1 MRKFTLILLSAVLI
15 SALIAKPCFA
25 DGPLRKLG
33 RGLANLFTGIVEIP
47 KKVILK
53 SKKENLAKGL
63 TSGFMEGV
71 QEGLVRTASG
81 LYETLTFPIPAPADF
96 EPMVSPEF
104 VFEEW
109 EVSP

>member
-1 MRKFTLILLSAVLI
+1 MRKFALILLSAVLI

-25 DGPLRKLG
+25 GGPLRKLG
-33 RGLANLFTGIVEIP
+33 RGLTNLLTGIVEIP
-47 KKVILK
+47 KKVILT

-63 TSGFMEGV
+63 TSGFMKGV
-71 QEGLVRTASG
+71 QEGMVRTASG

-109 EVSP
+109 K

>member
-1 MRKFTLILLSAVLI
+1 MRKFALILLSAVLI
-15 SALIAKPCFA
+15 SSLMAKPCFA

-47 KKVILK
+47 KGVILR
-53 SKKENLAKGL
+53 SKKEGAVKGL
-63 TSGFMEGV
+63 TSGFVEGAK
-71 QEGLVRTASG
+71 QGLVRTASG
-81 LYETLTFPIPAPADF
+81 LYEALTFPIPAPVDY

-109 EVSP
+109 E

>member
-1 MRKFTLILLSAVLI
+1 MRKFALILLFAVLI

-33 RGLANLFTGIVEIP
+33 RGLTNLLTGIVEIP
-47 KKVILK
+47 KKVILT

-63 TSGFMEGV
+63 TSGFMKGV
-71 QEGLVRTASG
+71 QEGMVRTASG
-81 LYETLTFPIPAPADF
+81 LYETLTFTIPAPADF
-96 EPMVSPEF
+96 EPMVNPEF

-109 EVSP
+109 K